1 MKNGENIMKK
11 LLLSLLL
18 LGSLPATA
26 MEQPDQSN
34 VADYIVKNAI
44 VSRLQKAETSND
56 AVAHINQLLASD
68 KQLSQAAGNGDFDQ
82 VIFEGAHYAFSKSI
96 LPFFQLDQGIGQ
108 RFSQEYFKNI
118 RDFNEKTDSAVLKK
132 LLKDNWNV
140 LVGAGSLDTEANIDN
155 QIKLVINKNT
165 TKVICSSGNQVAGFI
180 TYACQRIFGECSI
193 KFIAVDTQEQ
203 KNGFGRKLLE
213 YAQHHA
219 QTQKLKKIYLR
230 VFQDNTSAI
239 NFYRTLGFMSINH
252 NYHTPAFT
260 MIKEI

>member
-1 MKNGENIMKK
+1 MKK
-11 LLLSLLL
+11 ILLSLLL
-18 LGSLPATA
+18 LGSLQVATA
-26 MEQPDQSN
+26 MEQPGQNN
-34 VADYIVKNAI
+34 VADYIAKNAI
-44 VSRLQKAETSND
+44 VCRLQKAETSND
-56 AVAHINQLLASD
+56 AAKNISQLLASD
-68 KQLSQAAGNGDFDQ
+68 KQLSEAAGNGDFDQ
-82 VIFEGAHYAFSKSI
+82 VIFEGAHYAFSKSL

-118 RDFNEKTDSAVLKK
+118 RDFNEKADSAALKK
-132 LLKDNWNV
+132 LLKDNWNM

-155 QIKLVINKNT
+155 QIKLVINQNT
-165 TKVICSSGNQVAGFI
+165 TKVICSSENQVAGFI

-213 YAQHHA
+213 YAQYHA
-219 QTQKLKKIYLR
+219 QTQKLKTIHLR

-260 MIKEI
+260 MKKEI